1 MKLTLKNTPQ
11 AVLVL
16 GLYCGSGPC
25 VLIPI
30 LMVVYQSYAAQ
41 LTYALVSYLSILLTF
56 IGAVRWGYILSRSEM
71 KESKMTANFF
81 NLGLAVAPSVI
92 GWASL
97 LLGSS
102 GWYLLLGAYALILV
116 QDISSDLYAPYYKS
130 KNVIL
135 EGLAIVSLLL
145 CNYLG

>member
-1 MKLTLKNTPQ
+1 
-11 AVLVL
+11 
-16 GLYCGSGPC
+16 
-25 VLIPI
+25 
-30 LMVVYQSYAAQ
+30 
-41 LTYALVSYLSILLTF
+41 
-56 IGAVRWGYILSRSEM
+56 
-71 KESKMTANFF
+71 MTANFF